1 MSDATVP
8 ATLDD
13 IDLTDHDAFVERV
26 PHEWFTLLRHEDPV
40 HWQEE
45 RDGPGFWCVT
55 RYQDVRAVHRNPA
68 VFSSELGGTS
78 LEDLEAG
85 GHRGAEVDDRHGPA
99 APRRAARAA
108 QPPLHPA
115 GDRRV
120 GGARAHGHARG
131 PRRGPAGRRAGLRRG
146 DQRGDPDDGLRAHPR
161 RAGRGSPPHHRARR
175 QAAGQVRSGVRR
187 SGAGRRAP
195 PPAVLEPARRSSSSS
210 TGARSPR
217 RGARR
222 RPTTS

>member
-78 LEDLEAG
+78 LEDLT
-85 GHRGAEVDDRHGPA
+85 P
-99 APRRAARAA
+99 
-108 QPPLHPA
+108 
-115 GDRRV
+115 
-120 GGARAHGHARG
+120 
-131 PRRGPAGRRAGLRRG
+131 
-146 DQRGDPDDGLRAHPR
+146 
-161 RAGRGSPPHHRARR
+161 
-175 QAAGQVRSGVRR
+175 
-187 SGAGRRAP
+187 
-195 PPAVLEPARRSSSSS
+195 
-210 TGARSPR
+210 
-217 RGARR
+217 
-222 RPTTS
+222 